1 MGNVVR
7 IILTVRVVDAKIM
20 IYDIVK
26 EKYSAT
32 AHIKINYDTSSDDKT
47 MPQPLVWASGQ

>member
-32 AHIKINYDTSSDDKT
+32 AHIKNNYDASSDDKT